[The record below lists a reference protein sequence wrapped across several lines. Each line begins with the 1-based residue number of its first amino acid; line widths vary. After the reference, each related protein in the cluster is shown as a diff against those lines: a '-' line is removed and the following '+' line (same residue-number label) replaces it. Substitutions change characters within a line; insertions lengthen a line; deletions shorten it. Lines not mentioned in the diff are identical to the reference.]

1 MCRQVA
7 VIVTKIPLVMG
18 DAILRRFGKKLRS
31 FREAAGLSQEQL
43 AELSGLHR
51 NYIGGME
58 RGERNPT
65 ITSLK
70 KVSKSLG
77 ISLSKLF
84 KGLG

>member
-1 MCRQVA
+1 MDQSLL
-7 VIVTKIPLVMG
+7 K
-18 DAILRRFGKKLRS
+18 RFGKKLKTLRVV
-31 FREAAGLSQEQL
+31 ADLSQEEL

-65 ITSLK
+65 ITSLR
-70 KVSKSLG
+70 KVSKALG

-84 KGLG
+84 RGF

>member
-1 MCRQVA
+1 MDQSFL
-7 VIVTKIPLVMG
+7 KH
-18 DAILRRFGKKLRS
+18 FGEKLRAL
-31 FREAAGLSQEQL
+31 RVAAGLSQEGL

-65 ITSLK
+65 ITSLRK
-70 KVSKSLG
+70 ISIALG

-84 KGLG
+84 NKL

>member
-1 MCRQVA
+1 MA
-7 VIVTKIPLVMG
+7 
-18 DAILRRFGKKLRS
+18 DAILRNFGIKLRG
-31 FREAAGLSQEQL
+31 FRESARLSQEQL

-65 ITSLK
+65 ITSLR
-70 KVSKSLG
+70 KVSKALG

-84 KGLG
+84 KGLD

>member
-1 MCRQVA
+1 
-7 VIVTKIPLVMG
+7 MG
-18 DAILRRFGKKLRS
+18 DAILRSFGKKLRG
-31 FREAAGLSQEQL
+31 FRESAGLSQEQL

-65 ITSLK
+65 IISLER
-70 KVSKSLG
+70 VSKALG

>member
-1 MCRQVA
+1 MNQSFL
-7 VIVTKIPLVMG
+7 K
-18 DAILRRFGKKLRS
+18 RFGKKLRTL
-31 FREAAGLSQEQL
+31 RGAANLSQEEL

-65 ITSLK
+65 ITSLR
-70 KVSKSLG
+70 KVSEAFG

-84 KGLG
+84 QGL

>member
-1 MCRQVA
+1 MEN
-7 VIVTKIPLVMG
+7 TFLKK
-18 DAILRRFGKKLRS
+18 FGEKLRS
-31 FREAAGLSQEQL
+31 YRVKANLSQEQL

-65 ITSLK
+65 ITSLRK
-70 KVSKSLG
+70 LSKALG

-84 KGLG
+84 EGL

>member
-1 MCRQVA
+1 MA
-7 VIVTKIPLVMG
+7 DIFLKS
-18 DAILRRFGKKLRS
+18 FGKKLRNC
-31 FREAAGLSQEQL
+31 REAAGLSQEQL
-43 AELSGLHR
+43 GELSGLHR

-70 KVSKSLG
+70 KVSKALG

>member
-1 MCRQVA
+1 MDQSFL
-7 VIVTKIPLVMG
+7 KH
-18 DAILRRFGKKLRS
+18 FGEKLRAL
-31 FREAAGLSQEQL
+31 RVEAGLSQERL

-65 ITSLK
+65 ITSLR
-70 KVSKSLG
+70 KVSIALG

-84 KGLG
+84 TGFK

>member
-1 MCRQVA
+1 MDQSFLKR
-7 VIVTKIPLVMG
+7 LG
-18 DAILRRFGKKLRS
+18 RKLRTL
-31 FREAAGLSQEQL
+31 RHVANLSQEEL

-65 ITSLK
+65 ITSLRRVAK
-70 KVSKSLG
+70 AFG

-84 KGLG
+84 KRLE